1 MYRSYAEQ
9 KDGPSSSWTPR
20 SPSSGGLR
28 DVTAAISARTASS
41 ASDGVFFAHL
51 KHEAGVHRVQR
62 VPVTESQGRIHT
74 SAVGVLVL
82 PEADEADE
90 EELLAEEMRPRISA
104 STSTAR
110 AVREARA

>member
-1 MYRSYAEQ
+1 MLTSAE
-9 KDGPSSSWTPR
+9 SEL
-20 SPSSGGLR
+20 GGFK
-28 DVTAAISARTASS
+28 DVTVAIAARGAGGSGI
-41 ASDGVFFAHL
+41 GVYAHL

-90 EELLAEEMRPRISA
+90 SELLAEAMAPASSRVVAKGACSRWRTMRPA
-104 STSTAR
+104 MAQ
-110 AVREARA
+110 A